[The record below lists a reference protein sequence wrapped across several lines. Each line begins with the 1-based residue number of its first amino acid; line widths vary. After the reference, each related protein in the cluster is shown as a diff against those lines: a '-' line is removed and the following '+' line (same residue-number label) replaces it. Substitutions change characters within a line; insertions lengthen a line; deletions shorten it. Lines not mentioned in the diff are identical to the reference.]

1 MDLDSTN
8 GTLLNGEPIEPARYI
23 EMKVRYKY
31 TPTSRARR
39 CHLYIRFSVFC
50 VARALYKVCYC

>member
-23 EMKVRYKY
+23 EMKVRGR
-31 TPTSRARR
+31 RAPPARLVAAAGAPP
-39 CHLYIRFSVFC
+39 CVLLLVERFLLAAIV
-50 VARALYKVCYC
+50 

>member
-23 EMKVRYKY
+23 EMKVLYDTHLHIY
-31 TPTSRARR
+31 TLCGGETPAV
-39 CHLYIRFSVFC
+39 VFPF
-50 VARALYKVCYC
+50 VA